1 MVQEEPVEDY
11 LQDVVSGV
19 LNTED
24 HKKTSQRQK
33 KLVVLFP
40 LIPHLLDS
48 SQVPI
53 LYTVGRN
60 LLRTLRDN
68 TEELRLGRLV

>member
-11 LQDVVSGV
+11 LQDMDSGV

-24 HKKTSQRQK
+24 HKTSQRQK
-33 KLVVLFP
+33 KLVVLFT

-48 SQVPI
+48 SRVPI

-60 LLRTLRDN
+60 LLRTLHAC